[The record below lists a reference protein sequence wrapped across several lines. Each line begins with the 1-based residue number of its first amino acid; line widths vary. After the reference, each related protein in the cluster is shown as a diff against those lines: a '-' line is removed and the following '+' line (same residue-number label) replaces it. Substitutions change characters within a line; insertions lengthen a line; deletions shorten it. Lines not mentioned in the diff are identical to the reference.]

1 MVAKVVCGKSIRKV
15 LYYNENKVGKHAAEL
30 MYAAGFLQDG
40 NSLSFQQKLDRFRQL
55 TSLNERTKT
64 NAMHISLN
72 FSRQDRLD
80 SDKLQAI
87 ALDYMERIGWGEQPF
102 LLYQHFDAAH
112 PHVHLV
118 TTNINRYGER
128 METHNI
134 GKNQSERARK
144 EIEQQYGLIKA
155 EEQQKENQYSLKP
168 VDLQAV
174 IYGKSETKAA
184 ISEHVREVMATYKFT
199 SLPEYNAILSQF
211 NIYADRGD
219 PGSAMYEH
227 GGLVYRLLDEDGNKA
242 GIPIKASSIFSS
254 PTLKNIEIKF
264 KPNESDR
271 KPYGQRLKHLID
283 KAFNSSKSL
292 QDFEDHFQKNGL
304 RALIGYNVQ
313 GIPYGLTIID
323 NATRCC
329 FKGSDLGKQYSV
341 GPFLERLEKLN
352 SAPTSS
358 PSILE
363 KPPMIGQRDTTTTG
377 LPQAIFPASSLPVI
391 AHLWDIALSDKHE
404 ENTPEPRRKKR
415 KSLGIE

>member
-15 LYYNENKVGKHAAEL
+15 LYYNENKVGKLAAEL
-30 MYAAGFLQDG
+30 MYASGFLQDG
-40 NSLSFQQKLDRFRQL
+40 NGLSFRQKLDRFRQL

-72 FSRQDRLD
+72 FSRRDILD
-80 SDKLQAI
+80 NEKLQAI
-87 ALDYMERIGWGEQPF
+87 ALDYMERIGWGDQPF

-118 TTNINRYGER
+118 TTNINRHGER

-144 EIEQQYGLIKA
+144 EIEQLYNLIKA

-199 SLPEYNAILSQF
+199 SLPEYNAILRQF

-283 KAFNSSKSL
+283 KAFNTSKSL
-292 QDFEDHFQKNGL
+292 QEFEVQLQKNGV
-304 RALIGYNVQ
+304 RALIRYNVQ
-313 GIPYGLTIID
+313 GNASGLTLID

-341 GPFLERLEKLN
+341 GPFLERLEKLT
-352 SAPTSS
+352 SFPSSS
-358 PSILE
+358 PSGTE
-363 KPPMIGQRDTTTTG
+363 KLPSTSEQRISTAE
-377 LPQAIFPASSLPVI
+377 LPQATIPAANLPVI
-391 AHLWDIALSDKHE
+391 MHLWDIALSDRHE

-415 KSLGIE
+415 KWLGIE

>member
-30 MYAAGFLQDG
+30 LYASGFLVDG
-40 NSLSFQQKLDRFRQL
+40 IELSFRQKLDRFREL
-55 TSLNERTKT
+55 TCLNERTRT

-72 FSRQDRLD
+72 FSSLD
-80 SDKLQAI
+80 KLDNEKLQAI

-102 LLYQHFDAAH
+102 LLYRHFDAAH

-144 EIEQQYGLIKA
+144 EIEKQYDLIKA
-155 EEQQKENQYSLKP
+155 EEQQKENQYSLLP
-168 VDLQAV
+168 VDLKAV

-184 ISEHVREVMATYKFT
+184 ISSTVREVMATYKYT

-211 NIYADRGD
+211 NIYADRGE
-219 PGSAMYEH
+219 PGSPMYEH
-227 GGLVYRLLDEDGNKA
+227 GGLVYRLIDEDGNKA

-254 PTLKNIEIKF
+254 PTLKNIGIKF
-264 KPNESDR
+264 KSAESDR
-271 KPYGQRLKHLID
+271 KPYGLRLKHLID
-283 KAFNSSKSL
+283 KAFKSAKSL
-292 QDFEDHFQKNGL
+292 QDFEGHLQKYGI
-304 RALIGYNVQ
+304 RAFIRYNVR
-313 GIPYGLTIID
+313 GNASGLTFID

-329 FKGSDLGKQYSV
+329 FKGSDLGKQYSI
-341 GPFLERLEKLN
+341 GPFLDRLEKLKL
-352 SAPTSS
+352 APASS
-358 PSILE
+358 PRGSE
-363 KPPMIGQRDTTTTG
+363 KFLSTKEQPISNQE
-377 LPQAIFPASSLPVI
+377 LPQAIIPATNLPAI
-391 AHLWDIALSDKHE
+391 MQLWDIALSDKHE

-415 KSLGIE
+415 KWLGIE